1 MQKRISGTAYTN
13 ARRYKSLQLDQTPV
27 FTPTFA
33 DFEVFGEVFFT
44 ECTVLG
50 RWASRSA
57 EAGLVG
63 LVLNGILSID
73 FVFRIGYAFGT
84 SNLELLSG
92 VWL

>member
-1 MQKRISGTAYTN
+1 MQGCISGTAYTN
-13 ARRYKSLQLDQTPV
+13 ARRCKSLQRDQSPV

-33 DFEVFGEVFFT
+33 HFEVFGEVFFT

-50 RWASRSA
+50 RCASRSA
-57 EAGLVG
+57 EAGLAG
-63 LVLNGILSID
+63 LALNGILSID
-73 FVFRIGYAFGT
+73 FVFRIGYTLGT